1 MLIDW
6 LDTIKSSTSAY
17 IGDLEILKGTD
28 GLTPGEKKAIS
39 GMLSKSLKFE
49 AYLNNVTPVEN
60 RG

>member
-1 MLIDW
+1 MLIYW
-6 LDTIKSSTSAY
+6 LNTIKRSTSAY
-17 IGDLEILKGTD
+17 IGNLEILKGTD